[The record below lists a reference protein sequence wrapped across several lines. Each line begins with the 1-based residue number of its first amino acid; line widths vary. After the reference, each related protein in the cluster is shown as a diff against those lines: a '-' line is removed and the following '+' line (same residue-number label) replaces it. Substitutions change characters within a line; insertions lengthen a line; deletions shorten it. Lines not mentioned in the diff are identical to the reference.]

1 MEDIEMKKY
10 IRLLFVVIFIFIMS
24 GCGNI
29 TDTPSSKVENFMS
42 KYQRLDSEVLLQ
54 LDNVVSSNNEL
65 TDDQKEDYRGLM
77 ERQYQDLSYKIKDEK
92 INGENATVIVEVEVY
107 DYRNSINKSEA
118 YYEQNKKDFQK
129 EDGTLDLKKYWD
141 YKIKEM
147 KIVDDR
153 VKQEITFTFHKDDGK
168 WILEDLS
175 DLDRDKI
182 HGLY

>member
-1 MEDIEMKKY
+1 MKKY
-10 IRLLFVVIFIFIMS
+10 TRIIFIVVAIFILS

-29 TDTPSSKVENFMS
+29 TDTPSSKVESFMS

-54 LDNVVSSNNEL
+54 LDNVVSSNSEL
-65 TDDQKEDYRGLM
+65 TDTQKEDYRGLM

-107 DYRNSINKSEA
+107 DYRNSLNKSEI
-118 YYEQNKKDFQK
+118 YYEQNKKNFQK
-129 EDGTLDLKKYWD
+129 EDGSLDLEKYWN

-147 KIVDDR
+147 KVVDDR
-153 VKQEITFTFHKDDGK
+153 IKQEITFTFHKDDGK
-168 WILEDLS
+168 WVLEDLS
-175 DLDRDKI
+175 DIDRDKI

>member
-1 MEDIEMKKY
+1 MKKY
-10 IRLLFVVIFIFIMS
+10 IKELLVVAIFIFLIS

-29 TDTPSSKVENFMS
+29 TDTPSSKVEKFIS

-54 LDNVVSSNNEL
+54 LDNVVSSNLEL
-65 TDDQKEDYRGLM
+65 SDTQKEDYRGLM

-92 INGENATVIVEVEVY
+92 INGETATVTVELEVY
-107 DYRNSINKSEA
+107 DYRNSLNKSEI
-118 YYEQNKKDFQK
+118 YYENNKKEFQK
-129 EDGTLDLKKYWD
+129 EDGTLDLEKYWNHR
-141 YKIKEM
+141 IKEM
-147 KIVDDR
+147 KVVDDR
-153 VKQEITFTFHKDDGK
+153 IKQEITFTFHKDDGK